1 MNGILESPGERNQR
15 ITNFSK
21 WIFENMP
28 TTALGTGLLLLVWR
42 LWRSILNAKNKEQTL
57 TSSQTL
63 PLNIKTSM
71 NSKLPEEKSKR
82 Y

>member
-15 ITNFSK
+15 ITNFAK
-21 WIFENMP
+21 WIFENML
-28 TTALGTGLLLLVWR
+28 TTALGTGLLFLVWR
-42 LWRSILNAKNKEQTL
+42 LWKSILNAKNEEQIVTL
-57 TSSQTL
+57 SQTP

-82 Y
+82 